1 MDLEMKNENS
11 PKTEFPSRD
20 EHRGRARSGWSLL
33 VLAFACHA
41 SVQADANVSGAAD
54 SDSDEQLKSFDR
66 PLEHPASAPEPLQE
80 GVAGAGHAL
89 FGARHDLS
97 YAGPKSATCACLAVA
112 LRDHAKDTAFAWELE
127 EPQLEPSSQWIVA
140 LTSNQVPCDE
150 SPSGTLGASYQ
161 GYVTDGNDVVIYVEA
176 LGEGRPMTNG
186 AIIPRPKPNG
196 GVFVES
202 TNAIYGKPLD
212 GKSKRCKLPAPGSS
226 AP

>member
-1 MDLEMKNENS
+1 MDVEMKNENI
-11 PKTEFPSRD
+11 PKTESTSGR
-20 EHRGRARSGWSLL
+20 EHRAPVWSGRALL

-41 SVQADANVSGAAD
+41 TVQADANVSGAGD
-54 SDSDEQLKSFDR
+54 SESDGKIKSFDR
-66 PLEHPASAPEPLQE
+66 PLEQPATAPEPLQD

-112 LRDHAKDTAFAWELE
+112 LRDSARDTAFAWELE
-127 EPQLEPSSQWIVA
+127 EPQLEPSSQWIIA
-140 LTSNQVPCDE
+140 LTSNQVPCDA
-150 SPSGTLGASYQ
+150 SPTGTLGASYQ

-186 AIIPRPKPNG
+186 AIIPRPKPSG

-212 GKSKRCKLPAPGSS
+212 GKSKRCKLPAPGSVN
-226 AP
+226 P